1 MPLAVVFEVLLLIAI
16 AAGILTSWDRRS
28 GRDRRRASR
37 GGRRAA
43 DGAAA
48 AIVGAHLEN
57 QGQSPI

>member
-16 AAGILTSWDRRS
+16 AAGILMSWDRRS

-43 DGAAA
+43 DGQAAG
-48 AIVGAHLEN
+48 ITEPLSG
-57 QGQSPI
+57 

>member
-1 MPLAVVFEVLLLIAI
+1 MQLVVVFEILLLVAI
-16 AAGILTSWDRRS
+16 VAGVFAGWDRRS

-48 AIVGAHLEN
+48 AIVEQPAAR
-57 QGQSPI
+57 

>member
-1 MPLAVVFEVLLLIAI
+1 MQLVLVFEILLLVAI
-16 AAGILTSWDRRS
+16 VAGVFAGWDRRS

-48 AIVGAHLEN
+48 AIVEQPAAR
-57 QGQSPI
+57 